1 MKLFTQFQKFLMIF
15 HIYNNFVTLH
25 GLNSNIFINNSLY
38 DTYQNSAI
46 DCIVSA
52 SYKHIP
58 CGTMFTLVYSS
69 YFIDDV
75 NKLLSNKNCYTFL
88 SRSFEIRKWRTW
100 TDVYM
105 FFTKNYHE
113 MYTSFTTLSKDVVW
127 NPRAYFF
134 IIINDLHEGDFLEV
148 FNILMNLNIFNVLL
162 ITKSEKGI
170 FSAYIYHALEEGNCG
185 RSLNKIE
192 KINDC
197 RNSYSVKI
205 NYTHLD
211 HKFRNCVISVAATED
226 MPNVIFESKEVNK
239 RPRKAEKGIEQYIL
253 DNIAEQ
259 ENLTLQY
266 IYTDSKHDY
275 GFILSNST
283 ITGLLG
289 YLHNNTASIVIGGLM
304 LMRNRI
310 SLFEYIWGYDTA
322 SLCLYA
328 PALSEENWK
337 KVYQEFGVGTW
348 LLICFS
354 YLFAT
359 VVITMSRRLLMGHE
373 DKRRVI
379 LKIWGYLYGQ
389 TDNELIKLKKMK
401 KIVIFWI
408 WFTFFMT
415 SFYNSALYSLLS
427 RNVEVNSKI
436 DTKSLSTLPWE
447 PCISNAMRTF
457 YKFTFNETL
466 PRNTKA
472 NCKLTDDA
480 LDTVANNNKYYA
492 MEMDYSYH
500 MREPYYLD
508 ENGNPKLKG
517 WQFTSDLMLAMYT
530 TRGFP
535 LQHKFQRY
543 ATFHLE
549 SGLLQRQ
556 RAAIYHQYVTPNNHH
571 KKTFKIFHLSDFRIH
586 YAILIIGY
594 TISFVCFIIEINGSY
609 VRK

>member
-1 MKLFTQFQKFLMIF
+1 MKLVTLLQISFIIF
-15 HIYNNFVTLH
+15 HFCDYLATSQ
-25 GLNSNIFINNSLY
+25 GLNSNLFTNNYLH
-38 DTYQNSAI
+38 DTHQNSAI
-46 DCIVSA
+46 DCIVST

-100 TDVYM
+100 TDVYI

-113 MYTSFTTLSKDVVW
+113 VYTSFTTLSKDVVW
-127 NPRAYFF
+127 NPRAHFF
-134 IIINDLHEGDFLEV
+134 IIINDLHEAEYSEV

-170 FSAYIYHALEEGNCG
+170 FSAYIYHALEGGNCG

-211 HKFRNCVISVAATED
+211 HKFRNCVISIAASED
-226 MPNVIFESKEVNK
+226 MLNVIFESKKVNK
-239 RPRKAEKGIEQYIL
+239 RPRKVERGIEQYIL

-266 IYTDSKHDY
+266 INADSKHEY
-275 GFILSNST
+275 GVILSNST

-289 YLHNNTASIVIGGLM
+289 YLHNNTASIVIGGFL

-310 SLFEYIWGYDTA
+310 SLFEYIWGYATGNI
-322 SLCLYA
+322 CIFT
-328 PALSEENWK
+328 PALGEENWK
-337 KVYQEFGVGTW
+337 KVYQEFDVGTW

-354 YLFAT
+354 YLFVT

-373 DKRRVI
+373 DKGRVI

-389 TDNELIKLKKMK
+389 TDIELMKFKKMK
-401 KIVIFWI
+401 KIIIFWI

-427 RNVEVNSKI
+427 RNVEVKSKI

-466 PRNTKA
+466 PGNTKA
-472 NCKLTDDA
+472 NCNLTDDA
-480 LDTVANNNKYYA
+480 LDTVANNNKFYA
-492 MEMDYSYH
+492 LEMDYSYH
-500 MREPYYLD
+500 ISYNK
-508 ENGNPKLKG
+508 NGNPKLKS
-517 WQFTSDLMLAMYT
+517 WQLPSDLMLAMYT

-535 LQHKFQRY
+535 LQHKFQKY

-556 RAAIYHQYVTPNNHH
+556 RATISPKYVTPNHRRRN
-571 KKTFKIFHLSDFRIH
+571 TFKIFHLSDFRIH
-586 YAILIIGY
+586 YAILIFGY
-594 TISFVCFIIEINGSY
+594 TISFVCFIIEINHNY
-609 VRK
+609 LRY

>member
-1 MKLFTQFQKFLMIF
+1 MKLFTLFQKFLIIF
-15 HIYNNFVTLH
+15 HICDYFATSY
-25 GLNSNIFINNSLY
+25 GLYSNIFIKTLLR
-38 DTYQNSAI
+38 DTHQNLAV

-58 CGTMFTLVYSS
+58 CGTMFTLVYSA

-75 NKLLSNKNCYTFL
+75 NKLLSNKSCYSFL

-100 TDVYM
+100 TDVYI

-134 IIINDLHEGDFLEV
+134 IIINHLREVEYSEV
-148 FNILMNLNIFNVLL
+148 FNVLMNLNIFNVLL
-162 ITKSEKGI
+162 ITKSEEGI
-170 FSAYIYHALEEGNCG
+170 FSAYIYHALEEGSCG

-197 RNSYSVKI
+197 RNIHSIRMNYSY
-205 NYTHLD
+205 LD
-211 HKFRNCVISVAATED
+211 HKFRNCIISVAATED
-226 MPNVIFESKEVNK
+226 MPNVIFQSKEVNK
-239 RPRKAEKGIEQYIL
+239 RPRKVEKGIEQYIL

-259 ENLTLQY
+259 ENFTLQY
-266 IYTDSKHDY
+266 INADSKHEF
-275 GFILSNST
+275 GVILSNST

-304 LMRNRI
+304 LIKNRV
-310 SLFEYIWGYDTA
+310 SLFDYIWGYDAA
-322 SLCLYA
+322 SFCIFT
-328 PALSEENWK
+328 PALREKNWK

-354 YLFAT
+354 YLFVT

-373 DKRRVI
+373 DKGRVI

-389 TDNELIKLKKMK
+389 TDMEMIKFKKMK

-408 WFTFFMT
+408 WFTFFLT

-427 RNVEVNSKI
+427 RNVEVNLKI
-436 DTKSLSTLPWE
+436 DINSLSTLPWE

-457 YKFTFNETL
+457 YKFTFNGTL
-466 PRNTKA
+466 PANTKA
-472 NCKLTDDA
+472 DCQLTDNA

-492 MEMDYSYH
+492 LEMDYSYH
-500 MREPYYLD
+500 MRQTYYLD
-508 ENGNPKLKG
+508 ENGNPKLKV
-517 WQFTSDLMLAMYT
+517 WKYASDLMLAMYT

-535 LQHKFQRY
+535 LQNKFHRY

-571 KKTFKIFHLSDFRIH
+571 KNTFKIFHLSDLRVH

-594 TISFVCFIIEINGSY
+594 TISFVCFIIEINRNY
-609 VRK
+609 LRN